1 MQIDTTELNSTI
13 AERRKKR
20 ERNELG
26 SKFHQYMAAEEANR
40 QKKIQQKSQERGWYA
55 VEGIIGHRV
64 VKYKKRDVI
73 ELQIKWEG
81 YDEPTWESF
90 THFVKETTP
99 MVERYLTQKSLMKPL
114 QLQAELDKRKK

>member
-1 MQIDTTELNSTI
+1 MQIDTTAMNSTI

-20 ERNELG
+20 EKTELG
-26 SKFHQYMAAEEANR
+26 SKFHQYMAIEEANR

-55 VEGIIGHRV
+55 VEAIIGHRT
-64 VKYKKRDVI
+64 VKQKKRDTI

-81 YDEPTWESF
+81 YEDPTWESF

-114 QLQAELDKRKK
+114 